1 MQCIVSGGFSLG
13 STERKEREKQLR
25 RNDIID
31 AAERTI
37 AAKGYSLATMDD
49 IAKDAEFSKR
59 TVYLY
64 FSSKEQLYFEIMVRG
79 YKIFIQMIN
88 DSLGKLNQAEHLLRV
103 KQIGITF
110 YDFMERYPD
119 YFQAIMN
126 YENGEKDFINGVTD
140 EARAE
145 CYALGE
151 EIFRSFAN
159 ELTGGIE
166 TGEFR
171 RDLDVVET
179 AILLWSFVLGLFNT
193 LTKKNNY
200 IKNCH
205 NKDQSELLMK
215 GLDFLTKSIQSK
227 AQ

>member
-1 MQCIVSGGFSLG
+1 
-13 STERKEREKQLR
+13 
-25 RNDIID
+25 
-31 AAERTI
+31 
-37 AAKGYSLATMDD
+37 
-49 IAKDAEFSKR
+49 
-59 TVYLY
+59 
-64 FSSKEQLYFEIMVRG
+64 
-79 YKIFIQMIN
+79 MIN
-88 DSLGKLNQAEHLLRV
+88 DSLGKLNQAERLLRV